1 MASCVKASE
10 TSWDSLVDAEAQLRT
25 PIIVYVIKSKDS
37 VSFLFFTALP
47 FHNLR
52 FKNGAFLLC
61 VRRSLT

>member
-10 TSWDSLVDAEAQLRT
+10 TSWDSLVDADAQLRT
-25 PIIVYVIKSKDS
+25 QIIVFVVKSKDS
-37 VSFLFFTALP
+37 ALP
-47 FHNLR
+47 FHNLS